1 PLRINVLHSASNS
14 KVVAD
19 ILFVHGLNG
28 TSIDTWY
35 HAESRTHWPSELLP
49 QDIQDCRILSCGY
62 DARVASLTDAV
73 SHSRLS
79 EHADTLL
86 GHLVGLRRDTN
97 SVRFLSQVHTDTSLR
112 GVEQLTCGIIFLGT
126 PHQGSALADMASIFA
141 RIISTIAKRHVT
153 ATNLQ
158 VLRTNSEATKD
169 VEDWFYKWLRHR
181 GTRDRRVHVA
191 SFYEEL
197 P

>member
-1 PLRINVLHSASNS
+1 MFVAHS
-14 KVVAD
+14 
-19 ILFVHGLNG
+19 LGGLLVKR
-28 TSIDTWY
+28 
-35 HAESRTHWPSELLP
+35 A
-49 QDIQDCRILSCGY
+49 IQ
-62 DARVASLTDAV
+62 
-73 SHSRLS
+73 
-79 EHADTLL
+79 
-86 GHLVGLRRDTN
+86 
-97 SVRFLSQVHTDTSLR
+97 LSQVHTDTSLR

-181 GTRDRRVHVA
+181 DTRDRVHVA

-197 P
+197 PTKNVMVGVIRYS